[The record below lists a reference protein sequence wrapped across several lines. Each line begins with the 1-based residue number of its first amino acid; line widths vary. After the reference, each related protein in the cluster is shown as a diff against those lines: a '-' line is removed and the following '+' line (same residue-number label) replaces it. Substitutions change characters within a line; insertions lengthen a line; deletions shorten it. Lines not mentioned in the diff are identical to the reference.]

1 MAWYDLFV
9 NRRGNKDTNT
19 SSDIIDGVNTVKE
32 GIDTDIIREVKIVED
47 NRGNTFFDGN
57 IESIHSKSINE
68 GVSLSP
74 SNLQQLLGTD
84 DNNTLGQIIDG
95 IRGDYSLN
103 EIFLENEEMSRDSVI
118 GSAMEI
124 IADDSCT
131 PDETTNRVVMV
142 ESTDEGLKKFIEDFL
157 FNNVKVEDRIWSWAY
172 EIVKHGDFKLRR
184 REYYAGSVN
193 SGIKS
198 VYYEDVINP
207 YLVSRI
213 EYMGNILGYEDE
225 DYLFDS
231 GSYRDAGQFSGS
243 VGGSTSVS
251 GSAKFEKSDE
261 FVHFISS
268 KLSKREKIK
277 LNVRKSDNTQEEV
290 TCYRVVGT
298 SIVDSARTMFRIN
311 ALIDNILVLSRIARS
326 TQFNLVKVEV
336 GNANPGQTQQMLSDV
351 RRRFQANSKLS
362 KGVGFRSDPSPVPI
376 NSNIY
381 LPTRDGKG
389 DVTVDSVGDSIDV
402 QSIVDVDYFTDK
414 LFASLKVP
422 KQYLGFAE
430 SLGSMGNNSLV
441 KQDLRYARSVI
452 RVQQILINGIMDLC
466 ENYLRYRGRGADI
479 GAFRIYMRPL
489 PTSETATKVEEYV
502 SNLQM
507 IDSSSAFLESYAD
520 YIDKAKWLKAMLNLA
535 NIDVN
540 EVATDKF
547 KEILKAIDDGEYV
560 QSDFEEGT
568 SEEDSQ
574 DSPW

>member
-9 NRRGNKDTNT
+9 NRRGLQDTSI
-19 SSDIIDGVNTVKE
+19 SSDIIDEVGTIKE
-32 GIDTDIIREVKIVED
+32 SVPNDVVREVKIVED

-57 IESIHSKSINE
+57 IESIHSKPIIE
-68 GVSLSP
+68 GSVSLSP

-84 DNNTLGQIIDG
+84 DKNTLGQIVEG
-95 IRGDYSLN
+95 IRGDYSLK
-103 EIFLENEEMSRDSVI
+103 EIFAENEEMSKDSVI

-131 PDETTNRVVMV
+131 PDETTNKVIMV
-142 ESTDEGLKKFIEDFL
+142 ESSDEGLKKFLEDFL
-157 FNNVKVEDRIWSWAY
+157 INNIKIDDRVWSWAY

-184 REYYAGSVN
+184 REYYAGSAN

-213 EYMGNILGYEDE
+213 EYMGNVLGYEDE

-231 GSYRDAGQFSGS
+231 GSYQDAGQFTSGTM
-243 VGGSTSVS
+243 G

-326 TQFNLVKVEV
+326 TQFNLVKIEV
-336 GNANPGQTQQMLSDV
+336 GNANAGQTQQMLSDV
-351 RRRFQANSKLS
+351 RRRFQANSKMT

-389 DVTVDSVGDSIDV
+389 DVTVESIGDGVDV

-441 KQDLRYARSVI
+441 KQDLRYARSI
-452 RVQQILINGIMDLC
+452 LRVQQILINGITDLC
-466 ENYLRYRGRGADI
+466 ENYLKYRGRGSDI
-479 GAFRIYMRPL
+479 GAFKIYMRPL
-489 PTSETATKVEEYV
+489 PTSETSTRVEEFV

-507 IDSSSAFLESYAD
+507 IDSSSAFLDSYAD
-520 YIDKAKWLKAMLNLA
+520 YIDKAKWLKSMLNLA
-535 NIDVN
+535 NIDAN

-547 KEILKAIDDGEYV
+547 KDILSALEDGTYDEGEFATEEP
-560 QSDFEEGT
+560 SD
-568 SEEDSQ
+568 EEDAQ
-574 DSPW
+574 W

>member
-1 MAWYDLFV
+1 M
-9 NRRGNKDTNT
+9 
-19 SSDIIDGVNTVKE
+19 
-32 GIDTDIIREVKIVED
+32 
-47 NRGNTFFDGN
+47 
-57 IESIHSKSINE
+57 
-68 GVSLSP
+68 
-74 SNLQQLLGTD
+74 
-84 DNNTLGQIIDG
+84 
-95 IRGDYSLN
+95 
-103 EIFLENEEMSRDSVI
+103 
-118 GSAMEI
+118 
-124 IADDSCT
+124 
-131 PDETTNRVVMV
+131 
-142 ESTDEGLKKFIEDFL
+142 
-157 FNNVKVEDRIWSWAY
+157 
-172 EIVKHGDFKLRR
+172 
-184 REYYAGSVN
+184 N

-231 GSYRDAGQFSGS
+231 GSYRDAGQFSGG
-243 VGGSTSVS
+243 VGGSTAVS

-479 GAFRIYMRPL
+479 GAFKIYMRPL

-507 IDSSSAFLESYAD
+507 IDSSSAFLDSYAD

>member
-19 SSDIIDGVNTVKE
+19 SNDIIDGVNTVKE

-231 GSYRDAGQFSGS
+231 GSYRDAGQFSGG

-251 GSAKFEKSDE
+251 GNAKFEKSDE

-452 RVQQILINGIMDLC
+452 RVQQILINGIMGLC

-568 SEEDSQ
+568 SGEDSQ

>member
-19 SSDIIDGVNTVKE
+19 SNDIIDGVNTVKE

-157 FNNVKVEDRIWSWAY
+157 YNNIKIDDRIWSWSY

-184 REYYAGSVN
+184 REYYAGSMN

-231 GSYRDAGQFSGS
+231 GSYRDAGQFSGG
-243 VGGSTSVS
+243 VGDSTSVS

-298 SIVDSARTMFRIN
+298 SVVDSARTMFRIN

>member
-9 NRRGNKDTNT
+9 NRRGLQDTNIT
-19 SSDIIDGVNTVKE
+19 NDIIDGVDTIKE
-32 GIDTDIIREVKIVED
+32 NVETDVVREVKIVED

-57 IESIHSKSINE
+57 IESIHSKPINE
-68 GVSLSP
+68 SSISLSP

-84 DNNTLGQIIDG
+84 DKNTLGQIIDG

-103 EIFLENEEMSRDSVI
+103 DIFAENEEMSKDSVI

-124 IADDSCT
+124 IADDTCT
-131 PDETTNRVVMV
+131 PDETTNKVIMI
-142 ESTDEGLKKFIEDFL
+142 ESSDEGLKKFLEDFL
-157 FNNVKVEDRIWSWAY
+157 TNNIKIDDRVWSWAY

-184 REYYAGSVN
+184 REYYAGSAN

-225 DYLFDS
+225 DYLFDR
-231 GSYRDAGQFSGS
+231 GSYGEAGQFTSGT
-243 VGGSTSVS
+243 VG

-326 TQFNLVKVEV
+326 TQFNLVKIEV

-351 RRRFQANSKLS
+351 RRRFQANTKMT

-389 DVTVDSVGDSIDV
+389 DVTVESIGDGVDV

-441 KQDLRYARSVI
+441 KQDLRYARSVL
-452 RVQQILINGIMDLC
+452 RVQQILINGITDLC
-466 ENYLRYRGRGADI
+466 ENYLKYRGRGSDI
-479 GAFRIYMRPL
+479 GAFKIYMRPL
-489 PTSETATKVEEYV
+489 PTSETSTRVEEFV

-507 IDSSSAFLESYAD
+507 IDSSSAFLDSYAD
-520 YIDKAKWLKAMLNLA
+520 YIDKAKWLKSMLNLA
-535 NIDVN
+535 NIDAN

-547 KEILKAIDDGEYV
+547 KEILSAIEDGTYNEG
-560 QSDFEEGT
+560 DFATEET
-568 SEEDSQ
+568 SGEEDA
-574 DSPW
+574 PW

>member
-9 NRRGNKDTNT
+9 GKRGNITDNSSQSDTIEDLNT
-19 SSDIIDGVNTVKE
+19 IKENTT
-32 GIDTDIIREVKIVED
+32 DDIIREVKIVED
-47 NRGNTFFDGN
+47 GRVGSFFDGS
-57 IESIHSKSINE
+57 IESIHSKQSINE
-68 GVSLSP
+68 GKVNLSP
-74 SNLQQLLGTD
+74 SNLQQLLGND
-84 DNNTLGQIIDG
+84 DTNALGQVIDG
-95 IRGDYSLN
+95 IRGDYSLSD
-103 EIFLENEEMSRDSVI
+103 IFLENEEMSKDSVI
-118 GSAMEI
+118 GAAMEI
-124 IADDSCT
+124 LADDSCT
-131 PDETTNRVVMV
+131 VDETTHFAIMV
-142 ESTDEGLKKFIEDFL
+142 DSTDEGLKKFIEDFL
-157 FNNVKVEDRIWSWAY
+157 RNNINIEDRLWSWAY

-184 REYYAGSVN
+184 REYYAGSEK

-213 EYMGNILGYEDE
+213 EYMGNVLGYEDE
-225 DYLFDS
+225 DYAFES
-231 GSYRDAGQFSGS
+231 GSYQDAGQFSTVGS
-243 VGGSTSVS
+243 GIS
-251 GSAKFEKSDE
+251 GSARFEKSDE

-277 LNVRKSDNTQEEV
+277 LNVKKADNTREEV

-326 TQFNLVKVEV
+326 TQFNIVKVEV
-336 GNANPGQTQQMLSDV
+336 GNAGAGQTQQMLSDV
-351 RRRFQANSKLS
+351 RRRFQANTKMQ
-362 KGVGFRSDPSPVPI
+362 KGVGFRSDPSPIPI

-389 DVTVDSVGDSIDV
+389 DVTVESIGDGVDV

-441 KQDLRYARSVI
+441 KQDLRYARSVS
-452 RVQQILINGIMDLC
+452 RVQQILINGITDLV
-466 ENYLRYRGRGADI
+466 ENYLKYRGRGSDV
-479 GAFRIYMRPL
+479 GAFSIRMRPL
-489 PTSETATKVEEYV
+489 PTSETSTKVEEFV

-520 YIDKAKWLKAMLNLA
+520 YIDKAKWLKSMLNLI
-535 NIDVN
+535 NVDPSD
-540 EVATDKF
+540 VATDKF
-547 KEILKAIDDGEYV
+547 KEIIKSIEDGSYN
-560 QSDFEEGT
+560 
-568 SEEDSQ
+568 EEDFASSEPE
-574 DSPW
+574 DSEMY

>member
-9 NRRGNKDTNT
+9 NRRGLQGT
-19 SSDIIDGVNTVKE
+19 SVTDDIIDGVDTIKE
-32 GIDTDIIREVKIVED
+32 NVETDIVREVKIVED

-57 IESIHSKSINE
+57 IESIHSKQQVNE
-68 GVSLSP
+68 GAISLSP

-84 DNNTLGQIIDG
+84 DKNTLGQIIDG

-103 EIFLENEEMSRDSVI
+103 DIFIENEEMSKDSVI

-124 IADDSCT
+124 IADDTCT
-131 PDETTNRVVMV
+131 PDETTNKVIMI
-142 ESTDEGLKKFIEDFL
+142 ESSDEGLKKFLEDFL
-157 FNNVKVEDRIWSWAY
+157 INNIKIDDRVWSWAY
-172 EIVKHGDFKLRR
+172 EVVKHGDFKLRR
-184 REYYAGSVN
+184 REYYAGSAN

-225 DYLFDS
+225 DYLFDR
-231 GSYRDAGQFSGS
+231 GSYQEAGQFSSG
-243 VGGSTSVS
+243 TVS
-251 GSAKFEKSDE
+251 GSAKFEKSEE

-336 GNANPGQTQQMLSDV
+336 GNANAGQTQKMLSDV
-351 RRRFQANSKLS
+351 RRRFQANTKMT

-389 DVTVDSVGDSIDV
+389 DVTVESIGDGVDV

-441 KQDLRYARSVI
+441 KQDLRYARSVL
-452 RVQQILINGIMDLC
+452 RVQQILINGITDLC
-466 ENYLRYRGRGADI
+466 ENYLKYRGRGSDI
-479 GAFRIYMRPL
+479 GAFKIYMRPL
-489 PTSETATKVEEYV
+489 PTSETSTRVEEFV

-507 IDSSSAFLESYAD
+507 IDSSSAFLESYSD
-520 YIDKAKWLKAMLNLA
+520 YIDKAKWLKSMLNLA
-535 NIDVN
+535 NIDSN

-547 KEILKAIDDGEYV
+547 KEILSAIDDGTYA
-560 QSDFEEGT
+560 
-568 SEEDSQ
+568 EEDFAT
-574 DSPW
+574 DDVGNEEETAW

>member
-9 NRRGNKDTNT
+9 NRRGLQDTNIT
-19 SSDIIDGVNTVKE
+19 NDIIDGVDTIKE
-32 GIDTDIIREVKIVED
+32 NVETDVVREVKIVED

-57 IESIHSKSINE
+57 IESIHSKPINE
-68 GVSLSP
+68 SSISLSP

-84 DNNTLGQIIDG
+84 DKNTLGQIIDG

-103 EIFLENEEMSRDSVI
+103 DIFAENEEMSRDSVI

-124 IADDSCT
+124 IADDTCT
-131 PDETTNRVVMV
+131 PDETTNKVIMI
-142 ESTDEGLKKFIEDFL
+142 ESSDEGLKKFLEDFL
-157 FNNVKVEDRIWSWAY
+157 TNNIKIDDRVWSWAY

-184 REYYAGSVN
+184 REYYAGSAN

-225 DYLFDS
+225 DYLFDR
-231 GSYRDAGQFSGS
+231 GSYGEAGQFTSGT
-243 VGGSTSVS
+243 VG

-326 TQFNLVKVEV
+326 TQFNLVKIEV

-351 RRRFQANSKLS
+351 RRRFQANTKMT

-389 DVTVDSVGDSIDV
+389 DVTVESIGDGVDV

-441 KQDLRYARSVI
+441 KQDLRYARSVL
-452 RVQQILINGIMDLC
+452 RVQQILINGITDLC
-466 ENYLRYRGRGADI
+466 ENYLKYRGRGSDI
-479 GAFRIYMRPL
+479 GAFKIYMRPL
-489 PTSETATKVEEYV
+489 PTSETSTRVEEFV

-507 IDSSSAFLESYAD
+507 IDSSSAFLDSYAD
-520 YIDKAKWLKAMLNLA
+520 YIDKAKWLKSMLNLA
-535 NIDVN
+535 NIDAN

-547 KEILKAIDDGEYV
+547 KEILSAIEDGTYNEG
-560 QSDFEEGT
+560 DFATEET
-568 SEEDSQ
+568 SGEEDAS
-574 DSPW
+574 W

>member
-231 GSYRDAGQFSGS
+231 GSYRDAGQFSGGA
-243 VGGSTSVS
+243 GGSTSVS

>member
-1 MAWYDLFV
+1 MI
-9 NRRGNKDTNT
+9 NNIK
-19 SSDIIDGVNTVKE
+19 ID
-32 GIDTDIIREVKIVED
+32 D
-47 NRGNTFFDGN
+47 
-57 IESIHSKSINE
+57 
-68 GVSLSP
+68 
-74 SNLQQLLGTD
+74 
-84 DNNTLGQIIDG
+84 
-95 IRGDYSLN
+95 
-103 EIFLENEEMSRDSVI
+103 
-118 GSAMEI
+118 
-124 IADDSCT
+124 
-131 PDETTNRVVMV
+131 RV
-142 ESTDEGLKKFIEDFL
+142 
-157 FNNVKVEDRIWSWAY
+157 WSWAY

-184 REYYAGSVN
+184 REYYAGSAN

-213 EYMGNILGYEDE
+213 EYMGNVLGYEDE

-231 GSYRDAGQFSGS
+231 GSYQDAGQFSSDTMG
-243 VGGSTSVS
+243 

-298 SIVDSARTMFRIN
+298 SIVDSARTMFRVN

-326 TQFNLVKVEV
+326 TQFNLVKIEV
-336 GNANPGQTQQMLSDV
+336 GNANAGQTQQMLSDV
-351 RRRFQANSKLS
+351 RRRFQANSKMT

-389 DVTVDSVGDSIDV
+389 DVTVESIGDGVDV

-441 KQDLRYARSVI
+441 KQDLRYARSI
-452 RVQQILINGIMDLC
+452 LRVQQILINGITDLC
-466 ENYLRYRGRGADI
+466 ENYLKYRGRGSDV
-479 GAFRIYMRPL
+479 GAFKIYMRPL
-489 PTSETATKVEEYV
+489 PTSETSTRVEEFV

-507 IDSSSAFLESYAD
+507 IDSSSAFLDSYAD
-520 YIDKAKWLKAMLNLA
+520 YIDKAKWLKSMLNLA
-535 NIDVN
+535 NIDAN

-547 KEILKAIDDGEYV
+547 KDILSALEDGTYDEGE
-560 QSDFEEGT
+560 FATEEPSG
-568 SEEDSQ
+568 EEDA
-574 DSPW
+574 PW

>member
-9 NRRGNKDTNT
+9 GKRGNITDNSSQSDTIEDLNT
-19 SSDIIDGVNTVKE
+19 IKENTT
-32 GIDTDIIREVKIVED
+32 DDIIREVKIIED
-47 NRGNTFFDGN
+47 GRVGSFFDGS
-57 IESIHSKSINE
+57 IESIHSKQSINE
-68 GVSLSP
+68 GKVNLST
-74 SNLQQLLGTD
+74 SNLQQLLGND
-84 DNNTLGQIIDG
+84 DTNALGQVIDG
-95 IRGDYSLN
+95 IRGDYSLSD
-103 EIFLENEEMSRDSVI
+103 IFLENEEMSKDSVI
-118 GSAMEI
+118 GAAMEI
-124 IADDSCT
+124 LADDSCT
-131 PDETTNRVVMV
+131 VDETTHFAIMV
-142 ESTDEGLKKFIEDFL
+142 DSTDEGLKKFIEDFL
-157 FNNVKVEDRIWSWAY
+157 RNNINIEDRLWSWAY

-184 REYYAGSVN
+184 REYYAGSEK

-213 EYMGNILGYEDE
+213 EYMGNVLGYEDE
-225 DYLFDS
+225 DYAFES
-231 GSYRDAGQFSGS
+231 GSYQDAGQFGTVGSGIN
-243 VGGSTSVS
+243 
-251 GSAKFEKSDE
+251 GSARFEKSDE

-277 LNVRKSDNTQEEV
+277 LNVKKDDNTREEV

-336 GNANPGQTQQMLSDV
+336 GNAGAGQTQQMLSDV
-351 RRRFQANSKLS
+351 RRRFQANTKMQ
-362 KGVGFRSDPSPVPI
+362 KGVGFRSDPSPIPI

-389 DVTVDSVGDSIDV
+389 DVTVESIGDGVDV

-441 KQDLRYARSVI
+441 KQDLRYARSVS
-452 RVQQILINGIMDLC
+452 RVQQILINGITDLV
-466 ENYLRYRGRGADI
+466 ENYLKYRGRGSDV
-479 GAFRIYMRPL
+479 GAFSIRMRPL
-489 PTSETATKVEEYV
+489 PTSETSTKVEEFV

-520 YIDKAKWLKAMLNLA
+520 YIDKAKWLKSMLNLI
-535 NIDVN
+535 NVDPSD
-540 EVATDKF
+540 VATDKF
-547 KEILKAIDDGEYV
+547 KEIIKSIEDGSYN
-560 QSDFEEGT
+560 
-568 SEEDSQ
+568 EEDFASSEPE
-574 DSPW
+574 DSEMY

>member
-9 NRRGNKDTNT
+9 NRRGNRDAST
-19 SSDIIDGVNTVKE
+19 SNDIIDGVNTVKE

-157 FNNVKVEDRIWSWAY
+157 YNNIKIDDRIWSWSY

-184 REYYAGSVN
+184 REYYAGSMN

-231 GSYRDAGQFSGS
+231 GSYRDTGQFSGG

-251 GSAKFEKSDE
+251 CSAKFEKSDE

>member
-1 MAWYDLFV
+1 M
-9 NRRGNKDTNT
+9 
-19 SSDIIDGVNTVKE
+19 
-32 GIDTDIIREVKIVED
+32 
-47 NRGNTFFDGN
+47 
-57 IESIHSKSINE
+57 
-68 GVSLSP
+68 
-74 SNLQQLLGTD
+74 
-84 DNNTLGQIIDG
+84 
-95 IRGDYSLN
+95 
-103 EIFLENEEMSRDSVI
+103 
-118 GSAMEI
+118 
-124 IADDSCT
+124 
-131 PDETTNRVVMV
+131 
-142 ESTDEGLKKFIEDFL
+142 KKFLEDFL
-157 FNNVKVEDRIWSWAY
+157 TNNIKIDDRVWSWAY

-184 REYYAGSVN
+184 REYYAGSAN

-225 DYLFDS
+225 DYLFDR
-231 GSYRDAGQFSGS
+231 GSYGEAGQFTSGT
-243 VGGSTSVS
+243 VG

-326 TQFNLVKVEV
+326 TQFNLVKIEV

-351 RRRFQANSKLS
+351 RRRFQANTKMT

-389 DVTVDSVGDSIDV
+389 DVTVESIGDGVDV

-441 KQDLRYARSVI
+441 KQDLRYARSVL
-452 RVQQILINGIMDLC
+452 RVQQILINGITDLC
-466 ENYLRYRGRGADI
+466 ENYLKYRGRGYDI
-479 GAFRIYMRPL
+479 GAFKIYMRPL
-489 PTSETATKVEEYV
+489 PTSETSTRVEEFV

-507 IDSSSAFLESYAD
+507 IDSSSAFLDSYAD
-520 YIDKAKWLKAMLNLA
+520 YIDKAKWLKSMLNLA
-535 NIDVN
+535 NIDAN

-547 KEILKAIDDGEYV
+547 KEILSAIEDGTYNEG
-560 QSDFEEGT
+560 DFTTEET
-568 SEEDSQ
+568 SGEEDA
-574 DSPW
+574 PW

>member
-9 NRRGNKDTNT
+9 NRRGLQDTSI
-19 SSDIIDGVNTVKE
+19 SSDIIDEVGTIKE
-32 GIDTDIIREVKIVED
+32 SVPNDVVREVKIVED

-57 IESIHSKSINE
+57 IESIHSKPINE
-68 GVSLSP
+68 GSVSLSP

-84 DNNTLGQIIDG
+84 DKNTLGQIVEG
-95 IRGDYSLN
+95 IRGDYSLK
-103 EIFLENEEMSRDSVI
+103 EIFAENEEMSKDSVI

-124 IADDSCT
+124 IADDTCT
-131 PDETTNRVVMV
+131 PDETTNKVIMI
-142 ESTDEGLKKFIEDFL
+142 ESSDEGLKKFLEDFL
-157 FNNVKVEDRIWSWAY
+157 INNIKIDDRVWSWAY

-184 REYYAGSVN
+184 REYYAGSAN

-213 EYMGNILGYEDE
+213 EYMGNVLGYEDE

-231 GSYRDAGQFSGS
+231 GSYQDAGQFTSGTM
-243 VGGSTSVS
+243 G

-326 TQFNLVKVEV
+326 TQFNLVKIEV
-336 GNANPGQTQQMLSDV
+336 GNANAGQTQQMLSDV
-351 RRRFQANSKLS
+351 RRRFQANSKMT

-389 DVTVDSVGDSIDV
+389 DVTVESIGDGVDV

-441 KQDLRYARSVI
+441 KQDLRYARSI
-452 RVQQILINGIMDLC
+452 LRVQQILINGITDLC
-466 ENYLRYRGRGADI
+466 ENYLKYRGRGSDV
-479 GAFRIYMRPL
+479 GAIKIYMRPL
-489 PTSETATKVEEYV
+489 PTSETSTRVEEFV

-507 IDSSSAFLESYAD
+507 IDSSSAFLDSYAD
-520 YIDKAKWLKAMLNLA
+520 YIDKAKWLKSMLNLA
-535 NIDVN
+535 NIDAN

-547 KEILKAIDDGEYV
+547 KDILSALEDGTYDEGE
-560 QSDFEEGT
+560 FATEEPSG
-568 SEEDSQ
+568 EEDA
-574 DSPW
+574 PW

>member
-9 NRRGNKDTNT
+9 NRRGLQDTNIT
-19 SSDIIDGVNTVKE
+19 NDIIDGVDTIKE
-32 GIDTDIIREVKIVED
+32 NVETDIVREVKIDED

-57 IESIHSKSINE
+57 IESIHSKPINE
-68 GVSLSP
+68 SSISLSP

-84 DNNTLGQIIDG
+84 DKNTLGQIIDG

-103 EIFLENEEMSRDSVI
+103 DIFAENEEMSKDSVI

-124 IADDSCT
+124 IADDTCT
-131 PDETTNRVVMV
+131 PDETTNKVIMI
-142 ESTDEGLKKFIEDFL
+142 ESSDEGLKKFLEDFL
-157 FNNVKVEDRIWSWAY
+157 TNNIKIDDRVWSWAY

-184 REYYAGSVN
+184 REYYAGSAN

-225 DYLFDS
+225 DYLFDK
-231 GSYRDAGQFSGS
+231 GSYQEAGQFTSGTM
-243 VGGSTSVS
+243 G

-261 FVHFISS
+261 FVHFVSS

-326 TQFNLVKVEV
+326 TQFNLVKIEV
-336 GNANPGQTQQMLSDV
+336 GNANAGQTQQMLSDV
-351 RRRFQANSKLS
+351 RRRFQANSKMT

-389 DVTVDSVGDSIDV
+389 DVTVESIGDGVDV

-441 KQDLRYARSVI
+441 KQDLRYARSI
-452 RVQQILINGIMDLC
+452 LRVQQILINGITDLC
-466 ENYLRYRGRGADI
+466 ENYLKYRGRGSDI
-479 GAFRIYMRPL
+479 GAFKIYMRPL
-489 PTSETATKVEEYV
+489 PTSETSTRVEEFV

-507 IDSSSAFLESYAD
+507 IDSSSAFLDSYAD
-520 YIDKAKWLKAMLNLA
+520 YIDKAKWLKSMLNLA
-535 NIDVN
+535 NIDAN

-547 KEILKAIDDGEYV
+547 KDILSALEDGTYNEG
-560 QSDFEEGT
+560 DFATEEPSG
-568 SEEDSQ
+568 EEDA
-574 DSPW
+574 PW

>member
-1 MAWYDLFV
+1 MAWYDLFIGK
-9 NRRGNKDTNT
+9 RGNITNNSSQSDTIEDLNT
-19 SSDIIDGVNTVKE
+19 IKENT
-32 GIDTDIIREVKIVED
+32 TRDIIREVKIVED
-47 NRGNTFFDGN
+47 GRVGSFFDGN
-57 IESIHSKSINE
+57 IESIHSKQNINE
-68 GVSLSP
+68 GKVNLSP
-74 SNLQQLLGTD
+74 SNLQQLLGND
-84 DNNTLGQIIDG
+84 DTNALGQVIDG
-95 IRGDYSLN
+95 IRGDYSLSD
-103 EIFLENEEMSRDSVI
+103 IFLENEEMSKDSVI
-118 GSAMEI
+118 GAAMEI
-124 IADDSCT
+124 LADDSCMV
-131 PDETTNRVVMV
+131 DETSHFAVMV
-142 ESTDEGLKKFIEDFL
+142 DSTDEGLKKFIEDFL
-157 FNNVKVEDRIWSWAY
+157 RNNINIEDRLWSWAY

-184 REYYAGSVN
+184 REYYAGSEK

-213 EYMGNILGYEDE
+213 EYMGNVLGYEDE
-225 DYLFDS
+225 DYAFES
-231 GSYRDAGQFSGS
+231 GSYQDAGQFGTVGSGI
-243 VGGSTSVS
+243 S
-251 GSAKFEKSDE
+251 GSARFEKSDE

-277 LNVRKSDNTQEEV
+277 LNVKKADNIREEV

-336 GNANPGQTQQMLSDV
+336 GNAGAGQTQQMLSDV
-351 RRRFQANSKLS
+351 RRRFQANTKMQ
-362 KGVGFRSDPSPVPI
+362 KGVGFRSDPSPIPI

-389 DVTVDSVGDSIDV
+389 DVTVESIGDGVDV

-441 KQDLRYARSVI
+441 KQDLRYARSVS
-452 RVQQILINGIMDLC
+452 RVQQILINGITDLV
-466 ENYLRYRGRGADI
+466 ENYLKYRGRGSDV
-479 GAFRIYMRPL
+479 GAFSIRMRPL
-489 PTSETATKVEEYV
+489 PTSETSTKVEEFV

-520 YIDKAKWLKAMLNLA
+520 YIDKAKWLKSMLNLI
-535 NIDVN
+535 NVDPSD
-540 EVATDKF
+540 VATDKF
-547 KEILKAIDDGEYV
+547 KEIIKSIEDGSYN
-560 QSDFEEGT
+560 
-568 SEEDSQ
+568 EEDFASSEPE
-574 DSPW
+574 DSEMY

>member
-9 NRRGNKDTNT
+9 NRRGLQDTSI
-19 SSDIIDGVNTVKE
+19 SSDIINEVGTIKE
-32 GIDTDIIREVKIVED
+32 SVPNDVVREVKIVED

-57 IESIHSKSINE
+57 IESIHSKPINE
-68 GVSLSP
+68 GSVSLSP

-84 DNNTLGQIIDG
+84 DKNTLGQIVEG
-95 IRGDYSLN
+95 IRGDYSLK
-103 EIFLENEEMSRDSVI
+103 EIFAENEEMSKDSVI

-124 IADDSCT
+124 IADDACT
-131 PDETTNRVVMV
+131 PDETTNKVIMI
-142 ESTDEGLKKFIEDFL
+142 ESSDEGLKKFLEDFL
-157 FNNVKVEDRIWSWAY
+157 INNIKIDDRVWSWAY

-184 REYYAGSVN
+184 REYYAGSAN

-231 GSYRDAGQFSGS
+231 GSYQEAGQFTSGTM
-243 VGGSTSVS
+243 G

-326 TQFNLVKVEV
+326 TQFNLVKIEV
-336 GNANPGQTQQMLSDV
+336 GNANAGQTQQMLSDV
-351 RRRFQANSKLS
+351 RRRFQANSKMT

-389 DVTVDSVGDSIDV
+389 DVTVESIGDGVDV

-441 KQDLRYARSVI
+441 KQDLRYARSI
-452 RVQQILINGIMDLC
+452 LRVQQILINGITDLC
-466 ENYLRYRGRGADI
+466 ENYLKYRGRGSDV
-479 GAFRIYMRPL
+479 GAFKIYMRPL
-489 PTSETATKVEEYV
+489 PTSETSTRVEEFV

-507 IDSSSAFLESYAD
+507 IDSSSAFLDSYAD
-520 YIDKAKWLKAMLNLA
+520 YIDKAKWLKSMLNLA
-535 NIDVN
+535 NIDAN

-547 KEILKAIDDGEYV
+547 KDILSALEDGTYDEGE
-560 QSDFEEGT
+560 FATEEPSG
-568 SEEDSQ
+568 EEDA
-574 DSPW
+574 PW

>member
-19 SSDIIDGVNTVKE
+19 SNDIIDGVNTVKE
-32 GIDTDIIREVKIVED
+32 GIDIDIIREVKIVED

-231 GSYRDAGQFSGS
+231 GSYRDAGQFSGG

>member
-9 NRRGNKDTNT
+9 GKRGNITDNSSQSDTIEDLNT
-19 SSDIIDGVNTVKE
+19 IKENTT
-32 GIDTDIIREVKIVED
+32 DDIIREVRIVED
-47 NRGNTFFDGN
+47 GRVGSFFDGS
-57 IESIHSKSINE
+57 IESIYSKQSINE
-68 GVSLSP
+68 GKVNLSP
-74 SNLQQLLGTD
+74 SNLQQLLGND
-84 DNNTLGQIIDG
+84 DTNALGQVIDG
-95 IRGDYSLN
+95 IRGDYSLSD
-103 EIFLENEEMSRDSVI
+103 IFIENEEMSKDSVI
-118 GSAMEI
+118 GAAMEI
-124 IADDSCT
+124 LADDSCMV
-131 PDETTNRVVMV
+131 DETTHFAVMV
-142 ESTDEGLKKFIEDFL
+142 DSTDEGLKKFIEDFL
-157 FNNVKVEDRIWSWAY
+157 RNNINIEDRLWSWAY

-184 REYYAGSVN
+184 REYYAGSEK

-213 EYMGNILGYEDE
+213 EYMGNVLGYEDE
-225 DYLFDS
+225 DYAFES
-231 GSYRDAGQFSGS
+231 GSYQDAGQFGS
-243 VGGSTSVS
+243 VGTGVS
-251 GSAKFEKSDE
+251 GSARFEKKDE

-268 KLSKREKIK
+268 KLSKREKVK
-277 LNVRKSDNTQEEV
+277 LNVRKVDNTREEV

-336 GNANPGQTQQMLSDV
+336 GNAGAGQTQQMLSDV
-351 RRRFQANSKLS
+351 RRRFQANTKMQKSS
-362 KGVGFRSDPSPVPI
+362 GFRSDPSPIPI

-389 DVTVDSVGDSIDV
+389 DVTVESIGDGVDV

-441 KQDLRYARSVI
+441 KQDLRYARSVS
-452 RVQQILINGIMDLC
+452 RVQQILINGITDLV
-466 ENYLRYRGRGADI
+466 ENYLKYRGRGSDV
-479 GAFRIYMRPL
+479 GAFAIRMRPL
-489 PTSETATKVEEYV
+489 PTSETSTKVEEFV

-520 YIDKAKWLKAMLNLA
+520 YIDKAKWLKSMLNL
-535 NIDVN
+535 VN
-540 EVATDKF
+540 VDPSDIATDKF
-547 KEILKAIDDGEYV
+547 RDILKALDDGSYK
-560 QSDFEEGT
+560 
-568 SEEDSQ
+568 EEDFASSEPE
-574 DSPW
+574 DSEMY